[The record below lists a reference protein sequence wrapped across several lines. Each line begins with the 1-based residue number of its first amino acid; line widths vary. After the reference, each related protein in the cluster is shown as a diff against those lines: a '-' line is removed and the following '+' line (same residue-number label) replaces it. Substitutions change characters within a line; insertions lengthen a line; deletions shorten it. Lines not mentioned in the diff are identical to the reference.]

1 MTGTRWQFGI
11 DVGGTFTDCVAVAP
25 DGRTHVVKVLS
36 SGVSKGELI
45 AAVEAQTWRT
55 SLLAPVPD
63 FYRGQQWTAHDQHG
77 GVLATGRVTSSRVD
91 GVLGFDSVVP
101 MLVGTRIELSA
112 GEEAPVLAIRTA
124 LGLRCDEAI
133 PPVSVRLGTTR
144 GTNALLT
151 RRGALTGFLTT
162 CGFRDVLLI
171 ANQDRPRLFDLEIQ
185 KPIPLFAAVE
195 EVDERLA
202 ADGSVLRA
210 PQAAQVEAA
219 LLRLRDAG
227 CESLAICLLHAF
239 ANPAHE
245 EFVAAIAE
253 RIGFRRISVSNRLSP
268 LIKLVSRG
276 DTTVMDAYLNPILQD
291 YVASLQTQL
300 PGSELRF
307 MTSAGG
313 LVSAARF
320 TGKECVLSGPAGGV
334 IGLARAT
341 ERAGF
346 PRCIGFDMGGTST
359 DVARYDGRYEFE
371 FETMKAGVRIVT
383 PMLSIETVAAGG
395 GSLCGFDGVK
405 LFVGPQSAGAVPG
418 PACYGRG
425 GPLTVTDCNVFLG
438 RIPVDRFPFPLDVAA
453 IGQRLEILCTELASA
468 AFGKA
473 YTPLELASGFL
484 EIANAAMARAI
495 RKVSVT
501 KGYDP
506 TEYVLMPF
514 GGAGG
519 QHACAVARLLGMR
532 QILVHPLAGVLSAVG
547 IGHADVRR
555 SGSVTVLESW
565 TAATWE
571 RCQPQV
577 QQLIATAT
585 AELQEEGVSPA
596 RIQPATLTL
605 DLRYQG
611 VDSPLSIT
619 APADGN
625 WGAAYAAKHRQLYG
639 YDRPGRP
646 LELVAIRIEVV
657 GQATSPVTRERDKS
671 TQNGRLLAGVVQNGA
686 AYPVVLRETL
696 QPGDRLEGPVI
707 VAEPTSTLVVD
718 SGFKA
723 RVLGEGEILIE
734 DLEDRED
741 ASGVG
746 VGREEVGDP
755 VCRSVV
761 DPVQLELF
769 HHTFGSIAEQMGLT
783 LQQTSV
789 STNVKERLDFSC
801 AIFDPRGGLVVN
813 APHIP
818 VHLGAMSETVR
829 CILRDNPDLAP
840 GDVFVTNDPYRG
852 GSHLPDVTVVTPVHE
867 PVTGQLL
874 FFTASRAHHAEIGG
888 IVPGSMPPFSKNLGE
903 EGVLI
908 RNFRLQSAT
917 ASFEGELETLLQ
929 SGAYPSRAVADNLA
943 DVRAQVAANRSG
955 ARLLED
961 LVAKRGAA
969 TVLAYMQHLQD
980 AAAEAMRLALATLQQ
995 GTLRFVDHL
1004 DDGSPI
1010 AAAVTVDGATAT
1022 IDFTG
1027 TGPVLATN
1035 LNANRAIVTA
1045 AVMYVLRC
1053 LIGRAAGASPAANL
1067 PLNGGVLEPI
1077 RIILPECLLNPPEHA
1092 DPTQCPAM
1100 VGGNVETSQRVVDV
1114 LLGAFGLA
1122 AASQGTMNNLTFGD
1136 ATFGYYETI
1145 CGGSGATV
1153 LQQGTD
1159 AVHTHMTNTRLTD
1172 PEVIERR
1179 YPVRLHEFSIRHGSG
1194 GVGQHPGGAGI
1205 IRRIEFLRPL
1215 RVSLLTERR
1224 GEFAPYGLNGGEP
1237 GQRGRNTLTAAD
1249 GTVTNLG
1256 GKASRMVAAGDTL
1269 TIETPGGGGYGT
1281 P

>member
-1 MTGTRWQFGI
+1 MTGSRWQFGI

-25 DGRTHVVKVLS
+25 DGHTHVVKVLS
-36 SGVSKGELI
+36 SGVTKGELVASVAENI
-45 AAVEAQTWRT
+45 WRT
-55 SLLAPVPD
+55 TLRHPTPD
-63 FYRGQQWTAHDQHG
+63 FFRGQVWTTYDHQG
-77 GVLATGRVTSSRVD
+77 TVVATGRILASQAD
-91 GVLGFDSVVP
+91 GT
-101 MLVGTRIELSA
+101 LVFEPSPTGPAGTRIELTS
-112 GEEAPVLAIRTA
+112 GEEAPVLAIRA
-124 LGLRCDEAI
+124 VLGLHIDVLI
-133 PPVSVRLGTTR
+133 PPVNVRLGTTR

-151 RRGALTGFLTT
+151 RSGAKTGFLTT
-162 CGFRDVLLI
+162 RGFRDVLLI

-185 KPIPLFAAVE
+185 KPVPLFAAVE
-195 EVDERLA
+195 EVDERFA
-202 ADGSVLRA
+202 ADGAPLQA

-253 RIGFRRISVSNRLSP
+253 GVGFRRISVSNRLSP

-291 YVASLQTQL
+291 YVATLQTQL

-371 FETMKAGVRIVT
+371 YETMKAGVRIVT

-405 LFVGPQSAGAVPG
+405 LYVGPQSAGAVPG

-453 IGQRLEILCTELASA
+453 IRQRLEALCADLASA

-473 YTPLELASGFL
+473 YTPQELATGFL

-501 KGYDP
+501 RGYDP

-532 QILVHPLAGVLSAVG
+532 RILVHPLAGVLSAVG
-547 IGHADVRR
+547 IGQADVRR
-555 SGSVTVLESW
+555 SGSVAVLAPW
-565 TAATWE
+565 NAATWE

-577 QQLIATAT
+577 QQLIATAI
-585 AELQEEGVSPA
+585 AELQAEGVLPA

-619 APADGN
+619 TPADGD
-625 WGAAYAAKHRQLYG
+625 WAAAYAAKHRQLYG
-639 YDRPGRP
+639 YDRPGRA

-657 GQATSPVTRERDKS
+657 GQTTSPATRERVES
-671 TQNGRLLAGVVQNGA
+671 TTTGRMLTGDIHDGA
-686 AYPVVLRETL
+686 AFPVIFRETL
-696 QPGDRLEGPVI
+696 QPGDRLNGPVI
-707 VAEPTSTLVVD
+707 VAEPTSTLVID
-718 SGFKA
+718 EGFCA
-723 RVLGEGEILIE
+723 VVLGEGEVLI
-734 DLEDRED
+734 EDRED
-741 ASGVG
+741 ASGVSAG
-746 VGREEVGDP
+746 AKAQNTGNMIE
-755 VCRSVV
+755 V

-852 GSHLPDVTVVTPVHE
+852 GSHLPDVTVVTPVHD

-874 FFTASRAHHAEIGG
+874 FFTASRAIT
-888 IVPGSMPPFSKNLGE
+888 P
-903 EGVLI
+903 
-908 RNFRLQSAT
+908 
-917 ASFEGELETLLQ
+917 
-929 SGAYPSRAVADNLA
+929 
-943 DVRAQVAANRSG
+943 
-955 ARLLED
+955 
-961 LVAKRGAA
+961 
-969 TVLAYMQHLQD
+969 
-980 AAAEAMRLALATLQQ
+980 RLAAL
-995 GTLRFVDHL
+995 
-1004 DDGSPI
+1004 
-1010 AAAVTVDGATAT
+1010 
-1022 IDFTG
+1022 
-1027 TGPVLATN
+1027 
-1035 LNANRAIVTA
+1035 
-1045 AVMYVLRC
+1045 
-1053 LIGRAAGASPAANL
+1053 SPAA
-1067 PLNGGVLEPI
+1067 
-1077 RIILPECLLNPPEHA
+1077 CLL
-1092 DPTQCPAM
+1092 
-1100 VGGNVETSQRVVDV
+1100 SRK
-1114 LLGAFGLA
+1114 
-1122 AASQGTMNNLTFGD
+1122 
-1136 ATFGYYETI
+1136 I
-1145 CGGSGATV
+1145 W
-1153 LQQGTD
+1153 
-1159 AVHTHMTNTRLTD
+1159 
-1172 PEVIERR
+1172 
-1179 YPVRLHEFSIRHGSG
+1179 
-1194 GVGQHPGGAGI
+1194 
-1205 IRRIEFLRPL
+1205 
-1215 RVSLLTERR
+1215 
-1224 GEFAPYGLNGGEP
+1224 
-1237 GQRGRNTLTAAD
+1237 
-1249 GTVTNLG
+1249 
-1256 GKASRMVAAGDTL
+1256 GKKGC
-1269 TIETPGGGGYGT
+1269 
-1281 P
+1281 